1 MIDRDKL
8 FCKRILMFLPKNVY
22 YDGCRQNKLI
32 ACKMSENVVQRKGKF
47 KVIDMK
53 LNDRKL
59 LL

>member
-1 MIDRDKL
+1 MKFLLVEKRHSCMIDRDKL

-47 KVIDMK
+47 
-53 LNDRKL
+53 
-59 LL
+59 